1 MTKHYLVNDE
11 TIASKNIMDII
22 APMWDGVNI
31 YDSFQTYERDLS
43 RFTKS
48 QRYVLAMVWY
58 QSEVDNGGHDQFFF
72 NSTGIV
78 WKDALDG
85 FRKIGFDSAAE
96 ILREA
101 VSLLGGSPSFDRKE
115 RQEQLD
121 SLSDDKL
128 ELLGDLDDRFY
139 GITDFDDIILRFI
152 TENKEDFY
160 FDGDNRY
167 IIIGEKK

>member
-1 MTKHYLVNDE
+1 MTKHYHVDDE
-11 TIASKNIMDII
+11 TIASEDIMDII

-31 YDSFQTYERDLS
+31 YDSLQTYEQDLS
-43 RFTKS
+43 RFTES
-48 QRYVLAMVWY
+48 QRFANAMVWY
-58 QSEVDNGGHDQFFF
+58 SCEVNNGGHDQFFF

-96 ILREA
+96 ILWEA

-121 SLSDDKL
+121 SLNDDKL
-128 ELLGDLDDRFY
+128 KLLGDLDDRFY
-139 GITDFDDIILRFI
+139 GITDFDDRILRFI
-152 TENKEDFY
+152 NENKDDFY
-160 FDGDNRY
+160 FDGDITASY
-167 IIIGEKK
+167 